1 MPQQGQTTE
10 VKPPVLTGERLDPGA
25 YPGEILQQHAARY
38 VFASHYCRGK
48 HVLDVASGV
57 GYGTDFLRTQGAT
70 SAGLEI
76 DNQSVEYSRYVYPL
90 TTFIQ
95 GSAETMPANWSEAYD
110 VIVSFET
117 IEHLHRP
124 DAFLQEVIRCLKPG
138 GLFLCSTPNKSLYI
152 FDGHNQFHVREFRL
166 KQFLEF
172 IGARLHVRE
181 VFGQSF
187 YPRWQVFF
195 MSLHALARRV
205 LRAFHIPPLGISG
218 VFSDSRH
225 PTPFEGNSIQE
236 YRVLPEF
243 LPSEISHSVPAFVIV
258 VAEKSGA

>member
-1 MPQQGQTTE
+1 MPQQGQTE
-10 VKPPVLTGERLDPGA
+10 VEPPALTGERLAPGA

-38 VFASHYCRGK
+38 VFAARYCRGK

-57 GYGTDFLRTQGAT
+57 GYGTDYLRAQGAMPV
-70 SAGLEI
+70 GLEI
-76 DNQSVEYSRYVYPL
+76 DNQSVEYSRYLYPL

-95 GSAETMPANWSEAYD
+95 GSAETMPVNWSEVYD

-124 DAFLQEVIRCLKPG
+124 DAFLQEVVRCLKPG
-138 GLFLCSTPNKSLYI
+138 GLFICSTPNKSLYT
-152 FDGHNQFHVREFRL
+152 FDGHNQFHVKELSLR
-166 KQFLEF
+166 QFLEF

-181 VFGQSF
+181 VLGQSF

-218 VFSDSRH
+218 VFSDGQRA
-225 PTPFEGNSIQE
+225 TPFDGNSIQE
-236 YRVLPEF
+236 NRVLPEF
-243 LPSEISHSVPAFVIV
+243 LPSEISRSVPAFVVV
-258 VAEKSGA
+258 VAEKNGQ